1 MNNMEITQKQ
11 IEKHI
16 EPYIHQDLVTSHI
29 DVLEFL
35 TDKLRVKVVGTTAT
49 EILIQNPKQ
58 ESEQICL
65 SETIFERDFCGKR
78 LVESVW
84 NNV

>member
-1 MNNMEITQKQ
+1 MEINQEQ

-16 EPYIHQDLVTSHI
+16 EPYIHQDIVTSHI

-35 TDKLRVKVVGTTAT
+35 TDKLRVKIVGTTKT
-49 EILIQNPKQ
+49 EILIQNPGQ

-65 SETIFERDFCGKR
+65 SGTIFERDFCGKR
-78 LVESVW
+78 MVQGVW
-84 NNV
+84 TNI